1 MFQNY
6 VRSNFFSHTS
16 LLTQPFLSSPLLHW
30 TIPMVF
36 VQVCGGLAF
45 FPSCHHNHLAA
56 TAVTGGGFPSSHGF
70 SHENCCCRFC
80 SCCCGSCCFRAL
92 FMFCRPVAT
101 LNGVVTTWAKA
112 PTHVNMLRDSPIFP
126 LRKEFFFPQK
136 PTLCVDNLVQQTD
149 KKVWQKRR
157 RIKRVWKTSRGFFG
171 QFLEIIIMREQLRF
185 RASTYLYFLLVPLL
199 SAKVTKSIL
208 MIF

>member
-1 MFQNY
+1 MFGPT
-6 VRSNFFSHTS
+6 FFPIPRYWPNHFCQAHCCIEPS
-16 LLTQPFLSSPLLHW
+16 PWFLSRC
-30 TIPMVF
+30 V
-36 VQVCGGLAF
+36 VALAF

-56 TAVTGGGFPSSHGF
+56 AAVTGGGFPSSHGF

-171 QFLEIIIMREQLRF
+171 QFLEGHYYARAIAFPSFYISIFSFGTFIISKSNKVNF
-185 RASTYLYFLLVPLL
+185 DYFW
-199 SAKVTKSIL
+199 TE
-208 MIF
+208 